1 MASVS
6 MAYNWTVVM
15 RETANTPEHRP
26 TVFVVDDE
34 VLLLDLAE
42 ALLTPLG
49 CNVRKFANPEDALRA
64 FPQAAPAVVV
74 TDYAMGRMNG
84 MDLIRECRRLNP
96 RQKAI
101 LISGTVDG
109 EVFAGAPVRP
119 DAFVAKPYDI
129 SQLVSIVREMIAA
142 AS

>member
-1 MASVS
+1 MPH
-6 MAYNWTVVM
+6 NWTVAM
-15 RETANTPEHRP
+15 RESSNTTANRP

-42 ALLTPLG
+42 ALLTPIG
-49 CNVRKFANPEDALRA
+49 CNVRKFSNPEDALRE
-64 FPQAAPAVVV
+64 FPNAAPMVVI

-96 RQKAI
+96 QQKTI

-109 EVFAGAPVRP
+109 EVFAGAPVKP

-129 SQLVSIVREMIAA
+129 SQLVSIVREMI
-142 AS
+142 SSEKRN

>member
-1 MASVS
+1 
-6 MAYNWTVVM
+6 M
-15 RETANTPEHRP
+15 RESPNTTEKQPI
-26 TVFVVDDE
+26 VFVVDDE

-49 CNVRKFANPEDALRA
+49 CCVRKFANPEDALRE
-64 FPQAAPAVVV
+64 FPSAAPAVVV

-96 RQKAI
+96 HQKTI

-129 SQLVSIVREMIAA
+129 SQLVTIVREMID
-142 AS
+142 SEPQN